1 VSEQA
6 LQQAVIQLARLLGI
20 EWYHT
25 HDSRRSR
32 KGFPDLVLCGSRVLY
47 RELKTETGKV
57 TPEQQRWGDRL
68 QQAGEDWSVWRPADL
83 RLGDILR
90 ELTEIR

>member
-1 VSEQA
+1 MSEQA

-25 HDSRRSR
+25 HDSRRSK

-47 RELKTETGKV
+47 RELKTQVGKL
-57 TPEQQRWGDRL
+57 TAEQERWAARL
-68 QQAGEDWSVWRPADL
+68 QQASQDWAVWRPADL
-83 RLGDILR
+83 RSGRILN
-90 ELTEIR
+90 ELRAIC

>member
-32 KGFPDLVLCGSRVLY
+32 KGFPDLVLCGSRLLY
-47 RELKTETGKV
+47 RELKTQVGKL
-57 TPEQQRWGDRL
+57 TAEQERWGDLLRHAH
-68 QQAGEDWSVWRPADL
+68 QDWAVWRPVDL
-83 RLGDILR
+83 RSGRILR
-90 ELTEIR
+90 ELREIQ

>member
-25 HDSRRSR
+25 YDSRRSR

-47 RELKTETGKV
+47 RELKTETGPV
-57 TPEQQRWGDRL
+57 TSEQQRWGDRL
-68 QQAGEDWSVWRPADL
+68 RQACEDWAVWRPADL
-83 RLGDILR
+83 RSGRILGELR
-90 ELTEIR
+90 AIR

>member
-1 VSEQA
+1 MSEQA

-32 KGFPDLVLCGSRVLY
+32 KGFPDLVLCGSRLLY
-47 RELKTETGKV
+47 RELKTQVGKL
-57 TPEQQRWGDRL
+57 TTEQEQWGARL
-68 QQAGEDWSVWRPADL
+68 KRAGQSWDVWRPDDL
-83 RLGDILR
+83 QSGRILD
-90 ELTEIR
+90 ELMAIR